1 LVWSGVCDKKEMYL
15 KTHNP
20 IKKGEELCISYGL
33 DKADDQLYACHGF
46 WRDLTIQK
54 KIALTIFET

>member
-1 LVWSGVCDKKEMYL
+1 MYL

-33 DKADDQLYACHGF
+33 DKTDDQLYACHGF